1 MALKARV
8 ISGRAKRLI
17 PLAAALLLAALMAV
31 PSSNT
36 ALAQAPP
43 GAEITLVNEDEGF
56 VERKKDGRFIARPVF
71 DRKPASLYYGV
82 RHPDSGDWLTA
93 IYRVQGEREEA
104 QGRLGVQLGLPLRGR
119 PAGARTRSR
128 RTCWSCWPGTRG
140 SGELHT
146 FHAVIPIHQPGGLWN
161 KILGALDPGRWAKA
175 FARWTI
181 EGVHGTLCG
190 VVEKASGEDA
200 ANCRE
205 EISVA

>member
-1 MALKARV
+1 MALKSRV
-8 ISGRAKRLI
+8 ISGRARRLI

-31 PSSNT
+31 PSSNP

-93 IYRVQGEREEA
+93 VYRVQGGEKERRDGWEYSWDYPFEDD
-104 QGRLGVQLGLPLRGR
+104 QPDLDPEQVYLLVML
-119 PAGARTRSR
+119 ARD
-128 RTCWSCWPGTRG
+128 PG

-146 FHAVIPIHQPGGLWN
+146 PCPASSLRPSASP
-161 KILGALDPGRWAKA
+161 PETCSGR
-175 FARWTI
+175 R
-181 EGVHGTLCG
+181 
-190 VVEKASGEDA
+190 SGR
-200 ANCRE
+200 C
-205 EISVA
+205 

>member
-1 MALKARV
+1 MKLPFSLRSV
-8 ISGRAKRLI
+8 GVRRLM
-17 PLAAALLLAALMAV
+17 PLAAALLLAALLAV

-43 GAEITLVNEDEGF
+43 GAAVTLVNEDEDF
-56 VERKKDGRFIARPVF
+56 VERKKDGRFIARPLF

-93 IYRVQGEREEA
+93 VYRVQGGEKERRDGWEYSWDYPFEDDQPSLDPEQA
-104 QGRLGVQLGLPLRGR
+104 SLLVML
-119 PAGARTRSR
+119 ARD
-128 RTCWSCWPGTRG
+128 PG
-140 SGELHT
+140 SGDLHT
-146 FHAVIPIHQPGGLWN
+146 FHAVIPVHQPGGLWS
-161 KILGALDPGRWAKA
+161 KVLGALDPGRWAKV

-205 EISVA
+205 G

>member
-1 MALKARV
+1 M
-8 ISGRAKRLI
+8 
-17 PLAAALLLAALMAV
+17 AALLAV

-43 GAEITLVNEDEGF
+43 GEGLTLVNEDEDF

-93 IYRVQGEREEA
+93 VYRVQGGEKERRDGWEYSWDYPFEDDQPELDPEQA
-104 QGRLGVQLGLPLRGR
+104 YLLVML
-119 PAGARTRSR
+119 ARD
-128 RTCWSCWPGTRG
+128 PG

-146 FHAVIPIHQPGGLWN
+146 FHAVIPVHQPGGLWN

-205 EISVA
+205 G

>member
-1 MALKARV
+1 MALKSRV
-8 ISGRAKRLI
+8 ISGRARRLI
-17 PLAAALLLAALMAV
+17 PLAAVLLLAALMAV
-31 PSSNT
+31 PSSNA

-82 RHPDSGDWLTA
+82 PPPRLRRLAHRRIPGAGW
-93 IYRVQGEREEA
+93 REGA
-104 QGRLGVQLGLPLRGR
+104 QGRLGVLLGLPLRGR
-119 PAGARTRSR
+119 PARPRPRAGVPAGHAG
-128 RTCWSCWPGTRG
+128 PDGG

-146 FHAVIPIHQPGGLWN
+146 FHAVIPVHQPGGLWN

-181 EGVHGTLCG
+181 EGVHGTLVRRG
-190 VVEKASGEDA
+190 GEGQRRGR

-205 EISVA
+205 G

>member
-1 MALKARV
+1 MALKSRV

-31 PSSNT
+31 PSSNA

-93 IYRVQGEREEA
+93 VYRVQGGEKERRDGWEPST
-104 QGRLGVQLGLPLRGR
+104 QGGGPKPSPGGPSRESTGASAAWWRR
-119 PAGARTRSR
+119 PAEKTRP
-128 RTCWSCWPGTRG
+128 TAG
-140 SGELHT
+140 
-146 FHAVIPIHQPGGLWN
+146 
-161 KILGALDPGRWAKA
+161 
-175 FARWTI
+175 
-181 EGVHGTLCG
+181 
-190 VVEKASGEDA
+190 
-200 ANCRE
+200 
-205 EISVA
+205 EISGA

>member
-1 MALKARV
+1 MALKSSQSNPVEAR
-8 ISGRAKRLI
+8 RADTCWRRRCCCWRRSW
-17 PLAAALLLAALMAV
+17 
-31 PSSNT
+31 PSRRATRPWPKPRPERRSPWST
-36 ALAQAPP
+36 R
-43 GAEITLVNEDEGF
+43 TRVF

-93 IYRVQGEREEA
+93 IYRVQRGEKERRDGWEYSWDYPFEDDQPDLDPEQA
-104 QGRLGVQLGLPLRGR
+104 YLLVML
-119 PAGARTRSR
+119 ARD
-128 RTCWSCWPGTRG
+128 GG

-146 FHAVIPIHQPGGLWN
+146 FHAVTPVHQPGGLWN

-200 ANCRE
+200 ANCRGD
-205 EISVA
+205 

>member
-1 MALKARV
+1 MALKSRV
-8 ISGRAKRLI
+8 ISGRARRLI

-31 PSSNT
+31 PSSNA

-71 DRKPASLYYGV
+71 DRKPVSLYYGV

-93 IYRVQGEREEA
+93 VYRVQGGEKERRDGWEYSWDYPFEDDQPDLDPEQA
-104 QGRLGVQLGLPLRGR
+104 YLLVML
-119 PAGARTRSR
+119 ARD
-128 RTCWSCWPGTRG
+128 GG

-146 FHAVIPIHQPGGLWN
+146 FHAVIPVHQPGGLWN

-181 EGVHGTLCG
+181 EGVPAPSAAWWRRPAARTPPTAGRD
-190 VVEKASGEDA
+190 SGA
-200 ANCRE
+200 
-205 EISVA
+205 

>member
-1 MALKARV
+1 MALKSRV
-8 ISGRAKRLI
+8 ISGRARRLI

-31 PSSNT
+31 PSSNP

-93 IYRVQGEREEA
+93 VYRVQGGEKERRDGWEDV
-104 QGRLGVQLGLPLRGR
+104 LLGLTLRGR
-119 PAGARTRSR
+119 PARSRPRAGVPAGHAGPGRRQRGAPHLPRGHSGASARGPVEQDSGSPRPRAVGQSLSPGGPSRESTGPSAAWWRRPAARTPP
-128 RTCWSCWPGTRG
+128 TAG
-140 SGELHT
+140 
-146 FHAVIPIHQPGGLWN
+146 
-161 KILGALDPGRWAKA
+161 
-175 FARWTI
+175 
-181 EGVHGTLCG
+181 
-190 VVEKASGEDA
+190 
-200 ANCRE
+200 